1 MAAVLLAI
9 TMIAIGLIAVQP
21 AQQAKAL
28 DGSQFNAGYII
39 DDSLFYDANAMS
51 QAQIQ
56 AFLVSMEP
64 GTCTSNC
71 LKNFVAN
78 TTNKARSVSS
88 STGNLRCNAYTG
100 ANGESAATIIFKVQ
114 QACGIS
120 AKVILVTLQKE
131 QGLVTSRGPST
142 AVLSRAM
149 GFGCPDSTGGTCDAN
164 YYGFFNQVYAGSL
177 QLNTYKASRFG
188 LQPGVHA
195 ILKHPSPSTCGSVT
209 VNVVNY
215 GTAALYNYTPYT
227 PNAAALANLSGLGD
241 ACSSYGN
248 RNFWVYYNNW
258 FGSPTGN
265 PMGAVQGVTVANNVV
280 TVTGWAL
287 DPDVPTWAATV
298 RVRGTGWS
306 QTLSATGSNTASGTA
321 FPGAGNLHG
330 FAVTLPASVGTQWVC
345 VDALNYGLGADV
357 TLGCSSVTVPTALT
371 TNRIEGTDRYN
382 TAVQVSQ
389 QTAPGVPVVYVASGD
404 SYPDALSAAPAAAK
418 QGVPLL
424 LVTRDSIPQSVL
436 TELARLRP
444 QKIVTVGGTS
454 AVSDAV
460 LQQLNA
466 FAPTTRIQGTDRYN
480 TSIQVGAI
488 LGAHHSGKVYLATG
502 ANFPDALSAASA
514 AGYQDAPLLLVDG
527 STGTVSPA
535 LASALSSW
543 GVTQVTIVGGTS
555 VMTAQFA
562 AAVETIPGVTSVPRI
577 AGTDRYS
584 TSAAVNSAAFPNPT
598 GAFMSVGTDFPDALS
613 GGALAGKQGKPLYL
627 VPGPCVSSGALA
639 KLVAAGPINVT
650 LLGGT
655 SALTQGA
662 ATFTPCS

>member
-1 MAAVLLAI
+1 
-9 TMIAIGLIAVQP
+9 
-21 AQQAKAL
+21 
-28 DGSQFNAGYII
+28 
-39 DDSLFYDANAMS
+39 
-51 QAQIQ
+51 
-56 AFLVSMEP
+56 
-64 GTCTSNC
+64 
-71 LKNFVAN
+71 
-78 TTNKARSVSS
+78 VSS
-88 STGNLRCNAYTG
+88 STGNVRCNAYTG

-131 QGLVTSRGPST
+131 QGLITKTAPSQ
-142 AVLSRAM
+142 AALDRAM
-149 GFGCPDSTGGTCDAN
+149 GFACPDTAACDTN
-164 YYGFFNQVYAGSL
+164 YYGFFNQVYAGAL

-188 LQPGVHA
+188 RQPGVQA
-195 ILKHPSPSTCGSVT
+195 ILTHPPIPQPAPKPPLDCPSLT

-215 GTAALYNYTPYT
+215 ATAALYNYTPYT
-227 PNAAALANLSGLGD
+227 PDAGALANLSGMGGQ
-241 ACSSYGN
+241 CSSYGN

-265 PMGAVQGVTVANNVV
+265 PMGAVQAVTVANNAV

-306 QTLSATGSNTASGTA
+306 QTLSAAGSNTAAGTA

-371 TNRIEGTDRYN
+371 TTRIQGTDRYN

-389 QTAPGVPVVYVASGD
+389 QTAPVVPVVYVASGD

-444 QKIVTVGGTS
+444 QTIVAVGGTS
-454 AVSDAV
+454 VVSDAV
-460 LQQLNA
+460 LQQLNT
-466 FAPTTRIQGTDRYN
+466 FAPATRLQGTDRYN
-480 TSIQVGAI
+480 TSIQVGGI

-502 ANFPDALSAASA
+502 ANFPDALSAAAA

-527 STGTVSPA
+527 STGTISPA

-562 AAVETIPGVTSVPRI
+562 AAVATIPGVTSVPRI

-662 ATFTPCS
+662 ATFTPCG